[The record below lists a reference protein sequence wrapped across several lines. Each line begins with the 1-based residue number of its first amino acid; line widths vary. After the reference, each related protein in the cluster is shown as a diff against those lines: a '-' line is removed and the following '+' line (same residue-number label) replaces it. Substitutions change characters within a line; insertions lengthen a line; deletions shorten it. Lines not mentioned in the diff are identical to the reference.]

1 MDATRARRT
10 KDQVRQG
17 WYAAQ
22 RQRRFARYLGF
33 SAAAEACGEETPV
46 VFLSTSAPPP
56 FPPITTARV
65 A

>member
-10 KDQVRQG
+10 KDQVRQW

-22 RQRRFARYLGF
+22 RQRRFARHLGF
-33 SAAAEACGEETPV
+33 PLTPEPCREGLREVVLAASASS
-46 VFLSTSAPPP
+46 LS
-56 FPPITTARV
+56 ITTVRV